1 MVNKMTLNNLSNIW
15 NIYKDIETG
24 NQKISSA
31 KTARVQV
38 PRTFKVIKLANLIKN
53 GKMLL
58 DIGCGNGNKE
68 FSQEAELLGFDYN
81 GCDPY
86 NKTKEDNLQSIKKC
100 MEGNTDLVTLN
111 NVLNT
116 IAEKES
122 RLSVLAQADNALNKE
137 SGILLVLIY
146 EGQKISSEV
155 KKEKETGIKLK
166 ELTPIETR
174 DGFQNRMKTEMYVS
188 EVKEVFANVS
198 LLSVDGVKLIAASQS
213 EELDIVKILKNRN

>member
-1 MVNKMTLNNLSNIW
+1 MVNKMTLNNLSSIW
-15 NIYKDIETG
+15 NIYKDIEKG

-31 KTARVQV
+31 KTARSQI
-38 PRTFKVIKLANLIKN
+38 PRTFKVIKTANLIKN
-53 GKMLL
+53 GEILL

-68 FSQEAELLGFDYN
+68 FSKEAKLLGFDYN

-86 NKTKEDNLQSIKKC
+86 NKTREENLQSIKKC
-100 MEGNTDLVTLN
+100 MEGKANLVTLN

-122 RLSVLAQADNALNKE
+122 RLSVLNQADNALDKE
-137 SGILLVLIY
+137 SGLLLVLIY

-166 ELTPIETR
+166 ELTPIKTR

-188 EVKEVFANVS
+188 EVKDVFTNVC
-198 LLSVDGVKLIAASQS
+198 LLSVNGVKLIAASQS
-213 EELDIVKILKNRN
+213 EELDIVKILKNRK